1 MLLSPM
7 RTSLFRN
14 SRKTLISILKLMI
27 SLLVKEATKVA
38 NRIQVEIPGAIITI
52 IVIPTD
58 LIAPSIGLGL
68 LNRLGEEDQIN
79 TKAIQEAQISGVET
93 TIMALKAIILG
104 VAITITISKILMEAT
119 ITQPVG
125 VGATI
130 STNQLQANII
140 VQVVSIMEVL
150 KLLNLE
156 TKDITD
162 LQICHRAKLLSS
174 RTLPGEVVL
183 LIILGAV
190 SLMV

>member
-68 LNRLGEEDQIN
+68 LNRLGEEDKTN